1 MKKQFKLSDIPFEV
15 QKVWAYQSL
24 NQSVGLELYK
34 EIEATIEK
42 YPQYF
47 QWEHT
52 YNSIPK
58 EVHSKYSE
66 EQLNLY
72 YSFYPPSGL
81 EMKEGE
87 GLVGYMR
94 RVEEE
99 NKNKPEKS
107 MREVIIEICETAPKI
122 KKEYETEKRKLWD
135 KHYKE
140 YNLKYRK

>member
-1 MKKQFKLSDIPFEV
+1 MKKEFKLSDIPFEV

-24 NQSVGLELYK
+24 NQSVGLNLYK
-34 EIEATIEK
+34 EIEATIEE

-72 YSFYPPSGL
+72 YNFYPP
-81 EMKEGE
+81 KESDLKPGE
-87 GLVGYMR
+87 GIYNWVR
-94 RVEEE
+94 RQEAVPAKI
-99 NKNKPEKS
+99 NIKYLEKALKY
-107 MREVIIEICETAPKI
+107 IYDTAPKI

-135 KHYKE
+135 KYYKE